1 MNNRT
6 YGIIGIKAL
15 MANWNAD
22 FTGKPK
28 STANG
33 DFFGS
38 DKALKYPMK
47 KMWDNDGHKVIYLK
61 SYKNVDGKLA
71 PKMLEE
77 RYAQF
82 FGKLDKTT
90 PSDEVLRNL
99 FSAVDV
105 MNFGATFA
113 VGDQNLSI
121 TGAVQI
127 GQGFNKYSDM
137 NVHVQDILSPFQNS
151 KKDDADQSTIGTKTV
166 ADRASYF
173 YGFSVNPEHYNTY
186 KAFLGDSFGYSDEAY
201 DLFKSAALTSATA
214 YSTNAKYGCENEF
227 ALFIECKDGAKLY
240 LPDLA
245 QYVVYSA
252 DAKKATID
260 VSAVCELIA
269 PFKDS
274 IENAEVYYNPADT
287 EVICDG
293 GLVRKNIYTREVI
306 K

>member
-1 MNNRT
+1 MNNRV
-6 YGIIGIKAL
+6 YGIIGIKAV

-33 DFFGS
+33 DYFGS

-47 KMWDNDGHKVIYLK
+47 RMWDDDGYKVMYLK
-61 SYKNVDGKLA
+61 SYKSVDGKLA

-77 RYAQF
+77 RYNQF
-82 FGKLDKTT
+82 FGKLEKTT
-90 PSDEVLRNL
+90 PSDEVLKNL

-105 MNFGATFA
+105 LNFGATFA

-127 GQGFNKYSDM
+127 GQGFNKYPGM
-137 NVHVQDILSPFQNS
+137 NVHVQDILSPFQDSTDPNA
-151 KKDDADQSTIGTKTV
+151 KQSTLGTKTV

-173 YGFSVNPEHYNTY
+173 YGFSVNPEHYNPY
-186 KAFLGDSFGYSDEAY
+186 KAFLGQDFAYSKEAY

-214 YSTNAKYGCENEF
+214 YSTNSKYGCENEF

-245 QYVVYSA
+245 QYVIYSA
-252 DAKKATID
+252 DGNSARID
-260 VSAVCELIA
+260 ASKVCELIA

-274 IENAEVYYNPADT
+274 IASAEAYYNPAST

-293 GLVRKNIYTREVI
+293 GLVRKNIFTREVI